1 MPVTLIPT
9 EKGTVPLF
17 VSVAVSVPLVVPT
30 VTLPK
35 FRLAGLTDAAGV
47 TLSVFD
53 FLMPLAVAEI
63 VADVLASTL
72 FVPTAKLADLKP

>member
-9 EKGTVPLF
+9 EKGTLPLF
-17 VSVAVSVPLVVPT
+17 LSVAVSVPLVVPT
-30 VTLPK
+30 VTLPNV
-35 FRLAGLTDAAGV
+35 RLAGLTEAAGV

-53 FLMPLAVAEI
+53 FLMPLAVPEI

-72 FVPTAKLADLKP
+72 FVPTTKSADFKP

>member
-1 MPVTLIPT
+1 VPVTLIPT
-9 EKGTVPLF
+9 ENGTAPLF

-30 VTLPK
+30 FTLPN

-47 TLSVFD
+47 KLSVFD
-53 FLMPLAVAEI
+53 FVMPLAVAEI

-72 FVPTAKLADLKP
+72 FVFTAKFADFKP

>member
-9 EKGTVPLF
+9 EKGTLPLF

-30 VTLPK
+30 VTLPN

-53 FLMPLAVAEI
+53 FVMPLAVAEI
-63 VADVLASTL
+63 VTDVLASTL
-72 FVPTAKLADLKP
+72 FVPTAKSADFKP